1 MVPGIL
7 STFAK
12 EQLPCWLY
20 KAEDGEDQEVP
31 DLRFRLPYCYSSS
44 VSPSSLRFGGI
55 FQQAEDVRV
64 SRSRQCCDESRE
76 VGKF

>member
-1 MVPGIL
+1 MFPVLSRSQLISLVPELGAVPGIL

-31 DLRFRLPYCYSSS
+31 DLMFRLPYCYSSS
-44 VSPSSLRFGGI
+44 VFPRSLWFGGI
-55 FQQAEDVRV
+55 LQQAEDV
-64 SRSRQCCDESRE
+64 
-76 VGKF
+76 